1 MRMLRAKLLNLR
13 NSKKYSLLKLIK
25 KNLNRVVLLL
35 LIVSLAACKNRRNEL
50 DVPGFEM
57 DQGMIEIPQEAMGD
71 IIDNISS
78 PIEMAALIKDLGL
91 PFSGA
96 PLTDLSNTDQ
106 YQTNFQTAYMLGMLG
121 ADLGYLNVY
130 NKTGSS
136 VNYLSEINRF
146 ADRLKVSQFFDFS
159 TLKRLATSSS
169 NLDSLIFLSV
179 HSFNRMDEHLRET
192 GRSNLSA
199 LMIAGVWIEGMYQ
212 ITQVSKSH
220 YDPVLAEYI
229 GEQKLILNDLIIIL
243 KNYERDDQFVELIR
257 DYEALK
263 DVFDRVEISYELAE
277 PVAVEED
284 GMLVVVQQEESK
296 VEISRELLDDIIA
309 ITATFRN
316 KHQQMK

>member
-1 MRMLRAKLLNLR
+1 MKMNVFRAM
-13 NSKKYSLLKLIK
+13 
-25 KNLNRVVLLL
+25 LLL
-35 LIVSLAACKNRRNEL
+35 MIIGVMACKNRRNEL

-57 DQGMIEIPQEAMGD
+57 DQGMIEIPQEAMGE

-78 PIEMAALIKDLGL
+78 PIEMAALIRDLGL
-91 PFSGA
+91 PFYSG
-96 PLTDLSNTDQ
+96 PLTDLGNTEL
-106 YQTNFQTAYMLGMLG
+106 YQTHFQTAYMLGMLG

-146 ADRLKVSQFFDFS
+146 ADRLKVSQFFDFN
-159 TLKRLATSSS
+159 TLKRLATSNS

-212 ITQVSKSH
+212 ITQVSKNH

-229 GEQKLILNDLIIIL
+229 GEQKLILNDLLIIL
-243 KNYERDDQFVELIR
+243 KNYERDDQFVDLIR
-257 DYEALK
+257 DYQAIKE
-263 DVFDRVEISYELAE
+263 VFDRVEISYEIAE

-296 VEISRELLDDIIA
+296 VEISRELLNDIIA
-309 ITATFRN
+309 ITSTFRN